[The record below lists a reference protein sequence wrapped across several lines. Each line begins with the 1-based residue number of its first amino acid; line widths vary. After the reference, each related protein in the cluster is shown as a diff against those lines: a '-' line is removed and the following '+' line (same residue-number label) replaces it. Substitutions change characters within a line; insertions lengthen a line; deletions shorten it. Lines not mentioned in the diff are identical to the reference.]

1 MPTAI
6 NLTGGAYQPYAR
18 DDAGLRA
25 AYNTDVARAY
35 QSADTRFLDKKNARP
50 GVGLLGHSSV
60 AAQAGTALAEGLA
73 DAEMRRNTGQSENNA
88 QNLKAATARSQYGM
102 ALQGLQNTMRA
113 SEQAAALPPGGGNGM
128 NSAGMTVFQP
138 TSLLKG
144 LGPYV
149 S

>member
-1 MPTAI
+1 
-6 NLTGGAYQPYAR
+6 
-18 DDAGLRA
+18 
-25 AYNTDVARAY
+25 
-35 QSADTRFLDKKNARP
+35 
-50 GVGLLGHSSV
+50 
-60 AAQAGTALAEGLA
+60 
-73 DAEMRRNTGQSENNA
+73 MRRNTGQAENNA
-88 QNLKAATARSQYGM
+88 QNLKEANARSQYGM

-113 SEQAAALPPGGGNGM
+113 SEQAAALPPGGGGM